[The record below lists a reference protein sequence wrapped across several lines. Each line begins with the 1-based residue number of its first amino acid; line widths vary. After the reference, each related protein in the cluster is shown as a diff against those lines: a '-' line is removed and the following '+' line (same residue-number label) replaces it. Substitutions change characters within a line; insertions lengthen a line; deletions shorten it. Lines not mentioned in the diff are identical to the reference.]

1 VNNKPCPSSN
11 EEKIYAILASI
22 STEYDV
28 NRMDRGHYQDM
39 LQNMK
44 FTYPLFSLPVRTE
57 EEIESDPI
65 TIDELFVL
73 EDIVPEEI
81 TVRVNTPIKIKAGG
95 NCSFLA
101 RGQKN
106 LTLSKVI
113 AGAIARFKRKGVSI
127 PVETGMLSSFM
138 EAIMMKIPLPPPN
151 LDYIG
156 CRCWDLYLGYFRG
169 S

>member
-1 VNNKPCPSSN
+1 MNNKPCPSSN

-138 EAIMMKIPLPPPN
+138 EAIMMKIPLPPPP
-151 LDYIG
+151 I
-156 CRCWDLYLGYFRG
+156 
-169 S
+169 SII